1 MPVDPHPSAEPYRA
15 SAVSVDATDAMELVQ
30 MLTVL
35 GEWLD
40 STDSP
45 ALDASLR
52 RFAHDAY
59 DITDLRSDLARCAFL
74 HGADGELLFGDPP

>member
-30 MLTVL
+30 MLTFL

-40 STDSP
+40 STDGP
-45 ALDASLR
+45 ALNASLR
-52 RFAHDAY
+52 RFTHDAY

-74 HGADGELLFGDPP
+74 LGGDGELLFGDQP